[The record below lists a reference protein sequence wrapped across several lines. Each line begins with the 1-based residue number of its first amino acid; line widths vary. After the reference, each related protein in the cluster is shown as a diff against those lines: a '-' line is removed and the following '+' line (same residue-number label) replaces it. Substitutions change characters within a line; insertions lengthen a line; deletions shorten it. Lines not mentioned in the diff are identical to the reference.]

1 MEKYVTFKVPIKKEV
16 TRIDKNGEEMTKNVY
31 YILQLLIAQDLWQ
44 DHYQILSL
52 IFLKEIMKLN
62 VNVDTMI
69 KKMKFVE

>member
-31 YILQLLIAQDLWQ
+31 YILQLLITQDLWQ

-62 VNVDTMI
+62 VNVNTMI

>member
-1 MEKYVTFKVPIKKEV
+1 MEKYITFKVPIKKEV

>member
-31 YILQLLIAQDLWQ
+31 YILQLLITQDLWQ

>member
-1 MEKYVTFKVPIKKEV
+1 
-16 TRIDKNGEEMTKNVY
+16 MTKNVY

-52 IFLKEIMKLN
+52 IFQKEIMKLN

>member
-31 YILQLLIAQDLWQ
+31 YMLQLLIAQDLWQ